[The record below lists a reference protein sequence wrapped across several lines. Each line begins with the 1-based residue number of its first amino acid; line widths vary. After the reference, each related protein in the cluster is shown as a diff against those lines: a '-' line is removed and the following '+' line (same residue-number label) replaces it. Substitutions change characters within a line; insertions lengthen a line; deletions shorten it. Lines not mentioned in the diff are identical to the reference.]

1 MANERLRS
9 AMAKAGKD
17 IANLADA
24 TAVDPKTVQRWLA
37 GRVPHPRHR
46 WVIASL
52 VDEDEGHLWPS
63 ARPDLSSGAE
73 ATPEIISAYAHRV
86 DVPRTKWSE
95 LLATSRRHVDILGYS
110 FLFFPEQHINLAKV
124 IEKNCASGCRVRTVT
139 AFIWLYL
146 LLRALTNPKD
156 RVMRADLADELT
168 PGMSPE
174 KQRTRLRNRLS
185 NMLNGTLPARIHM
198 TLCHLKPLESVPGV
212 EVRHHDV
219 HLYNAIYRFD
229 DQMIVTPY
237 LYRAHGFQH
246 PALHI
251 RRLGPYGLFAN
262 FLEQFD
268 HIWEEAR
275 RPSQDVLF
283 SRREAWR

>member
-17 IANLADA
+17 IASLTYA
-24 TAVDPKTVQRWLA
+24 TGVDPKTVQRWLA
-37 GRVPHPRHR
+37 GRVPHARHR
-46 WVIASL
+46 WAIASL
-52 VDEDEGHLWPS
+52 VEEEEGHLWPS

-73 ATPEIISAYAHRV
+73 ATPEIVSAYAHRV

-95 LLATSRRHVDILGYS
+95 LLATSRRHVDILGYA

-124 IEKNCASGCRVRTVT
+124 IEKNCAGGCRVRIAV
-139 AFIWLYL
+139 ADPHGEHIPD
-146 LLRALTNPKD
+146 RDAL
-156 RVMRADLADELT
+156 EH
-168 PGMSPE
+168 
-174 KQRTRLRNRLS
+174 
-185 NMLNGTLPARIHM
+185 LNGTLSARIQM
-198 TLCHLKPLESVPGV
+198 TLCHLKPLVSLPGV
-212 EVRHHDV
+212 EIRYHDV

-229 DQMIVTPY
+229 EQMIVTPY

-251 RRLGPYGLFAN
+251 RRLSPYGLFAN

-268 HIWEEAR
+268 QIWEESR
-275 RPSQDVLF
+275 RPDSQEVL
-283 SRREAWR
+283 SSTSEAGR

>member
-124 IEKNCASGCRVRTVT
+124 IEKNCASGCRVRIAV
-139 AFIWLYL
+139 ADPDGDQVFD
-146 LLRALTNPKD
+146 RDAL
-156 RVMRADLADELT
+156 E
-168 PGMSPE
+168 
-174 KQRTRLRNRLS
+174 Q
-185 NMLNGTLPARIHM
+185 LNGTLP
-198 TLCHLKPLESVPGV
+198 V
-212 EVRHHDV
+212 
-219 HLYNAIYRFD
+219 D

-268 HIWEEAR
+268 QIWEESW
-275 RPSQDVLF
+275 RPGSQDVLF

>member
-1 MANERLRS
+1 MGNERLRS

-52 VDEDEGHLWPS
+52 VGEEEGHLWPS

-73 ATPEIISAYAHRV
+73 ATPEIVAAYAHRV

-124 IEKNCASGCRVRTVT
+124 IEKNCASGCRVRIAV
-139 AFIWLYL
+139 ADPDGDQVFD
-146 LLRALTNPKD
+146 RDAL
-156 RVMRADLADELT
+156 E
-168 PGMSPE
+168 
-174 KQRTRLRNRLS
+174 RLD
-185 NMLNGTLPARIHM
+185 GTLPARIHM
-198 TLCHLKPLESVPGV
+198 TLTHLKPLESLPGV
-212 EVRHHDV
+212 EIRYHDV
-219 HLYNAIYRFD
+219 HLYNAVYRFD

-246 PALHI
+246 PAMHI

-268 HIWEEAR
+268 QIWEESV
-275 RPSQDVLF
+275 RPANQDALF